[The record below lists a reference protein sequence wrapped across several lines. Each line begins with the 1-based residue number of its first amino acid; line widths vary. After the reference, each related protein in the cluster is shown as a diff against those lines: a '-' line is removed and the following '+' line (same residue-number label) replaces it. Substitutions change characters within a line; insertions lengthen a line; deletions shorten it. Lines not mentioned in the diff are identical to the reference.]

1 MPIHLIGEGPGHAL
15 PFNRTFFTTTLG
27 EILARNRKEGPQ
39 KLTLFLTDGATL
51 DLCNIEGMTDD
62 YLVVRV
68 FSGHGKACGTI
79 LDLVPY
85 SLVYRVQLTP
95 IALEEIDRAGFRW
108 KLSSGNAKPAETSR
122 PKPKPDAAPR
132 PARR

>member
-15 PFNRTFFTTTLG
+15 PFNRSFFTTTLG
-27 EILARNRKEGPQ
+27 EILAKNRKEGPQ

-62 YLVVRV
+62 YMVVRV
-68 FSGHGKACGTI
+68 FSGHGKACGTM
-79 LDLVPY
+79 LDIIPY
-85 SLVYRVQLTP
+85 PLIYRVQMTP
-95 IALEEIDRAGFRW
+95 IAMEEIDRAGFRW
-108 KLSSGNAKPAETSR
+108 KMAAGNSKPVPE
-122 PKPKPDAAPR
+122 PKPKPDTPAR